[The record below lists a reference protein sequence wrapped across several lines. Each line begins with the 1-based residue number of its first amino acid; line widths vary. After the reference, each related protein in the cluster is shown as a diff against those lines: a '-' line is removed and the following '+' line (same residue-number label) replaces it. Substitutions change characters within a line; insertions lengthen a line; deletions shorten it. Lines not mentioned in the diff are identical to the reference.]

1 MLRNGG
7 VGMQG
12 SGEALREHSV
22 TLVGRK
28 RLSLTGVEDVDC
40 FNEQLVVLRTG
51 QGTLTVAGA
60 GLNISQLSLEDGRV
74 EVEGEVDALEYSGGK
89 KKGGFWGHLTR

>member
-1 MLRNGG
+1 
-7 VGMQG
+7 MQ
-12 SGEALREHSV
+12 SGETREHAL
-22 TLVGRK
+22 TLVDRR

-60 GLNISQLSLEDGRV
+60 GLNVSELSLEDGRV
-74 EVEGEVDALEYSGGK
+74 ELEGEVDALEYSGGK
-89 KKGGFWGHLTR
+89 KKGGLLGRLLR